1 MNLKKFFFIAAAF
14 TLAFP
19 AHAKQL
25 QVVTTYPYIAGL
37 TEQIGGERA
46 NVYALAG
53 GQWDPHTIM
62 AKPSFIAKLRRADL
76 LIING
81 AQLEIG
87 WLPPL
92 LGQASNPRVNIG
104 SRGLLDLSR
113 FVKMI
118 DVPDNVSR
126 AHGDIHPDGNP
137 HYYLDPHNLLPLA
150 EAIAAKLGELDGA
163 GAQAYRKN
171 LADFSAK
178 WNARL
183 EEWDKRLAALKGV
196 TVIEYHKNYDY
207 LLQRYGIRLLGT
219 IELLPG
225 IPPTSRHIQ
234 ELEGK
239 IANTTVRF
247 ILQDVYNPDEAAHHL
262 AAKHRIPMVKLPHDI
277 GAVRE
282 AEGIF
287 SLFDEIVRR
296 LTHD

>member
-1 MNLKKFFFIAAAF
+1 MNMKKLIVILAAF
-14 TLAFP
+14 ALAFP
-19 AHAKQL
+19 LLAAKL

-37 TEQIGGERA
+37 AKQVGGSRVNA
-46 NVYALAG
+46 YALAN

-92 LGQASNPRVNIG
+92 MGQANNPNINVG

-113 FVKMI
+113 FVKLI
-118 DVPDNVSR
+118 DVPDSVSR

-150 EAIAAKLGELDGA
+150 QAIAAKLSELDGG
-163 GAQAYRKN
+163 GAAVYKKN
-171 LADFSAK
+171 LAEFSGK
-178 WNARL
+178 WNEKLAEWGARL
-183 EEWDKRLAALKGV
+183 APLQGI

-207 LLQRYGIRLLGT
+207 LLRRYGIKLLGT
-219 IELLPG
+219 VELLPG
-225 IPPTSRHIQ
+225 IPPTSRHIH
-234 ELEGK
+234 ELDVK
-239 IANTTVRF
+239 IAATPVRF
-247 ILQDVYNPDEAAHHL
+247 ILQDVYNPDEASRHL
-262 AAKHRIPMVKLPHDI
+262 AAKHRIPLVKLPHDI

>member
-1 MNLKKFFFIAAAF
+1 MKRIRSFIILATCALFLPAAR
-14 TLAFP
+14 
-19 AHAKQL
+19 L
-25 QVVTTYPYIAGL
+25 QVVTTYPYIAKL
-37 TEQIGGERA
+37 VEHVGGARV
-46 NVYALAG
+46 NVHALAG

-76 LIING
+76 LVLNG

-92 LGQASNPRVNIG
+92 LGQASNPKVNVG
-104 SRGLLDLSR
+104 ARGLLDLSR

-137 HYYLDPHNLLPLA
+137 HYYLDPHNMLPLA
-150 EAIAAKLGELDGA
+150 EAIATKLGELDSSGS
-163 GAQAYRKN
+163 QFYRDN
-171 LADFSAK
+171 LDQFTEKWKAK
-178 WNARL
+178 L
-183 EEWDKRLAALKGV
+183 DEWEKRLTVLKGAL
-196 TVIEYHKNYDY
+196 VIEYHKNYDY
-207 LLQRYGIRLLGT
+207 LLRRYGIQLLGT
-219 IELLPG
+219 VELLPG

-239 IANTTVRF
+239 IAGAQVRF
-247 ILQDVYNPDEAAHHL
+247 ILQDIYNPDEASRHL
-262 AAKHRIPMVKLPHDI
+262 AKKFGIPMIKLPHDV

-282 AEGIF
+282 AEGLF

-296 LTHD
+296 LTHE

>member
-1 MNLKKFFFIAAAF
+1 MNMKKSIVILAAF
-14 TLAFP
+14 VLAFP
-19 AHAKQL
+19 LLAAKL

-37 TEQIGGERA
+37 AEQVGGERVNA
-46 NVYALAG
+46 HALAD

-92 LGQASNPRVNIG
+92 LGQANNPNVNVG

-113 FVKMI
+113 FVKLI

-137 HYYLDPHNLLPLA
+137 HYYLDPHNMLPLA
-150 EAIAAKLGELDGA
+150 RAIAAKLSELDSGGA
-163 GAQAYRKN
+163 AAYQKN
-171 LADFSAK
+171 LAEFTER
-178 WNARL
+178 WNAKL
-183 EEWDKRLAALKGV
+183 EEWDKNLAPLKGIL
-196 TVIEYHKNYDY
+196 VIEYHKNYDY
-207 LLQRYGIRLLGT
+207 LLHRYGIQLLGT
-219 IELLPG
+219 VELLPG

-234 ELEGK
+234 ELEAK
-239 IANTTVRF
+239 IAGAQVRY
-247 ILQDVYNPDEAAHHL
+247 ILQDVYNPDEAARHL

-296 LTHD
+296 LSHD